1 MRSFA
6 GDEAA
11 CWAAAA
17 WIWVKSCWDGVGRV
31 GAEGRGREIGAKS
44 SRSCSEG
51 SDSRSESETSS
62 MRAC

>member
-1 MRSFA
+1 MVF
-6 GDEAA
+6 
-11 CWAAAA
+11 
-17 WIWVKSCWDGVGRV
+17 VVV
-31 GAEGRGREIGAKS
+31 GAEGGRAREMGAKS

>member
-1 MRSFA
+1 M
-6 GDEAA
+6 DEAA
-11 CWAAAA
+11 CWAG
-17 WIWVKSCWDGVGRV
+17 DGVGTV

-62 MRAC
+62 IRAC